1 MHRRR
6 YPSASRTSQHRGS
19 GRQQRVC
26 GAFCAPKSS
35 FRFIGVELLAKE
47 TEALKKRIRQRI
59 GFHPTLNLTRP
70 AGTGEKP
77 QKVPMRL
84 NGGSVRSLERCYPY
98 DIAVP
103 MRKRLQDG
111 HECYALQNDAG
122 EYESFVWIASGHELS
137 NTELKTYTW
146 VPEDVAYPYDAFTWP
161 ELCGRGLFA
170 ELIRGLVAASG
181 LSNPLVRRFEAW
193 VDTGNKGSCR
203 AFEKAGFRVY
213 GSYTAA
219 TVGPVRLVTGRPSF
233 EDLGDNGPEA
243 GSASVQEQKCR

>member
-1 MHRRR
+1 M
-6 YPSASRTSQHRGS
+6 
-19 GRQQRVC
+19 
-26 GAFCAPKSS
+26 
-35 FRFIGVELLAKE
+35 LAKE
-47 TEALKKRIRQRI
+47 TEALKKRIRQHI

-70 AGTGEKP
+70 AGIGEKP

-103 MRKRLQDG
+103 MQKRLQDG

-122 EYESFVWIASGHELS
+122 EYKSFVWIISEHGLYDAELGPYIW
-137 NTELKTYTW
+137 L
-146 VPEDVAYPYDAFTWP
+146 PEDVAYLYGAFTWP
-161 ELCGRGLFA
+161 ELCGRGLFT

-193 VDTGNKGSCR
+193 VDTGNKATCR

-213 GSYTAA
+213 CSYTAA
-219 TVGPVRLVTGRPSF
+219 KVGLVRLVTGRPSF
-233 EDLGDNGPEA
+233 EDLGDYRSEA